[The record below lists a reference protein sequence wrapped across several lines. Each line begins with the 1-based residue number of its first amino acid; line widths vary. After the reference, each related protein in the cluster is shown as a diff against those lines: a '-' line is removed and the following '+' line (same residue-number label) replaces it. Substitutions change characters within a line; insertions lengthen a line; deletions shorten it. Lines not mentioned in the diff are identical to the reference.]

1 MIKIPHVMSPTP
13 TIQPKYSP
21 LAASFSI
28 NTNAVMAAIQNRFI
42 TPATNNKA
50 IITQQQPTQ

>member
-1 MIKIPHVMSPTP
+1 
-13 TIQPKYSP
+13 
-21 LAASFSI
+21 
-28 NTNAVMAAIQNRFI
+28 MAAIQNRFI